1 MKLLAKLFLVCMLSL
16 AVMSCTKN
24 RTGGNATLKGK
35 VVHHGKAIANAYV
48 YVKFNTSEFPGD
60 NYSSYDTYVEADASG
75 NYSIPFYQ
83 GTYYIF
89 AMGRDMDIAYP
100 YKVQGGLSISI
111 RNKENLEKDI
121 AVTED

>member
-1 MKLLAKLFLVCMLSL
+1 MKGMTKLILVFILSIGIF
-16 AVMSCTKN
+16 ACTKN

-35 VVHHGKAIANAYV
+35 VLHHGKALPNAYV

-60 NYSSYDTYVEADASG
+60 SYSSYDTYVEADGSG

-100 YKVQGGLSISI
+100 YKVQGGLSVSI
-111 RNKENLEKDI
+111 RNNEDLEKDI

>member
-1 MKLLAKLFLVCMLSL
+1 MKVISKLIFILILLI
-16 AVMSCTKN
+16 AVISCTKN
-24 RTGGNATLKGK
+24 KTGGNASLKGK

-89 AMGRDMDIAYP
+89 AMGRDLDIAYP

>member
-1 MKLLAKLFLVCMLSL
+1 MKNLLKFLFILSL
-16 AVMSCTKN
+16 SLSVVSCTKN
-24 RTGGNATLKGK
+24 KTGGNATLKGK
-35 VVHHGKAIANAYV
+35 VLHHGKAIPNAYV

-60 NYSSYDTYVEADASG
+60 NYNSYDTYVEADASG

>member
-1 MKLLAKLFLVCMLSL
+1 MKGILKIFLVFSLSL
-16 AVMSCTKN
+16 GICSCTKN
-24 RTGGNATLKGK
+24 RTGGDATLKGK
-35 VVHHGKAIANAYV
+35 VLHHGKAIPNAYV

-60 NYSSYDTYVEADASG
+60 SYSSYDTYVEADGSG

-100 YKVQGGLSISI
+100 YKVQGGLSVSI

>member
-1 MKLLAKLFLVCMLSL
+1 MKGISKLILILILSL
-16 AVMSCTKN
+16 TFFACTKN

-35 VVHHGKAIANAYV
+35 VAHHGKAIPNAYV

-111 RNKENLEKDI
+111 RNNENLEKDI

>member
-1 MKLLAKLFLVCMLSL
+1 MKNLLKFLFILSL
-16 AVMSCTKN
+16 SLSVVSCTKN
-24 RTGGNATLKGK
+24 KTGGNANLKGK
-35 VVHHGKAIANAYV
+35 VLHHGKAIPNAYV

-60 NYSSYDTYVEADASG
+60 NYNSYDTYVEADASG

>member
-1 MKLLAKLFLVCMLSL
+1 MKILFKLFLAFILAL
-16 AVMSCTKN
+16 AVVSCTKN
-24 RTGGNATLKGK
+24 RTGGNASLKGK

-48 YVKFNTSEFPGD
+48 YIKFNTSEFPGD

-111 RNKENLEKDI
+111 RDKENLEKDI